1 MKKTTYQK
9 PATQVVRLHT
19 ANLLQAASRVQSLGA
34 PTTDDGFTL
43 DSDGL
48 ESSDELR

>member
-19 ANLLQAASRVQSLGA
+19 ANLLLAASRVQSLGA
-34 PTTDDGFTL
+34 GTTDDFTL
-43 DSDGL
+43 DSDGF

>member
-9 PATQVVRLHT
+9 PATQVVWLHT
-19 ANLLQAASRVQSLGA
+19 ANLLQAASRVQSLGPA
-34 PTTDDGFTL
+34 TTDDFTL

-48 ESSDELR
+48 EGSDELR